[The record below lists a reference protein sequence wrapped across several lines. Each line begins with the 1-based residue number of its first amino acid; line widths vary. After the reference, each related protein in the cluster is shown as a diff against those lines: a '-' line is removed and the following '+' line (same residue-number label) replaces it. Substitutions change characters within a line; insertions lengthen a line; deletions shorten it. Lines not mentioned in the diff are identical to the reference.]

1 MRTYL
6 TSLLLMVT
14 LLLPGAASA
23 GWGNENWGEM
33 IWGRWIPLVPSMS
46 IENLLIQW
54 HPGHLEG
61 WIALAISLVVV
72 PTTLLA
78 RRHRRGAP

>member
-46 IENLLIQW
+46 IE
-54 HPGHLEG
+54 G